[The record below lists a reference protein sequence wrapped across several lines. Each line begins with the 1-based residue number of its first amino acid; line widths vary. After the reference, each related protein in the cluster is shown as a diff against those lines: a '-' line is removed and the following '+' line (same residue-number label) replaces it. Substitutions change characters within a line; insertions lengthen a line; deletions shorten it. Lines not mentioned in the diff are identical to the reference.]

1 MNNLVFSSIDL
12 KIINKL
18 SNFSWKENHD
28 FSLKTESFEV
38 FIIQS
43 KQDKENEILE
53 LNKLIEFSQKEIEFN
68 EKLINNPKF
77 MEKANKNTIN
87 EKLANLK
94 LHKEKLE
101 FYKNQLKEKQ
111 EKIN

>member
-1 MNNLVFSSIDL
+1 
-12 KIINKL
+12 
-18 SNFSWKENHD
+18 
-28 FSLKTESFEV
+28 
-38 FIIQS
+38 
-43 KQDKENEILE
+43 
-53 LNKLIEFSQKEIEFN
+53 
-68 EKLINNPKF
+68 